1 MMTKLAAILIG
12 TAFATTLSVGLLAT
26 PAEMLG
32 IAQALSRT
40 AAGPDQRL
48 AAQQLAAQQLAAQ
61 PPSAQPRSERAQL
74 VDPTSLPIGW
84 RSRGWTRTLL

>member
-40 AAGPDQRL
+40 TAGAEQRL
-48 AAQQLAAQQLAAQ
+48 AAQ
-61 PPSAQPRSERAQL
+61 PPTAQPRSERAQL